1 MSEHVNSMVYQTV
14 GNRTGQNGLVRY
26 ETGQILK
33 FEFEFIKMKNSQK
46 IPKNISRYDESNGV
60 KFSQI
65 FDHLVWF
72 AEFRS

>member
-1 MSEHVNSMVYQTV
+1 MVYQTV
-14 GNRTGQNGLVRY
+14 GNRTGLVRY

>member
-1 MSEHVNSMVYQTV
+1 MVYQTV
-14 GNRTGQNGLVRY
+14 GNRTGLTGLVRY

>member
-1 MSEHVNSMVYQTV
+1 MCVSKTV
-14 GNRTGQNGLVRY
+14 GNRTGLVRY

>member
-1 MSEHVNSMVYQTV
+1 MVYQTV
-14 GNRTGQNGLVRY
+14 GNRTGTGLVRY

-65 FDHLVWF
+65 FDYLVWF

>member
-1 MSEHVNSMVYQTV
+1 MVYQTV
-14 GNRTGQNGLVRY
+14 GNRTGTGLVRY

>member
-1 MSEHVNSMVYQTV
+1 
-14 GNRTGQNGLVRY
+14 LVRF

-33 FEFEFIKMKNSQK
+33 FEFELIKMKNSQK
-46 IPKNISRYDESNGV
+46 ISKNISRYDESNGV

>member
-1 MSEHVNSMVYQTV
+1 MHGATMVYQTV
-14 GNRTGQNGLVRY
+14 GNRTGTGLVRY